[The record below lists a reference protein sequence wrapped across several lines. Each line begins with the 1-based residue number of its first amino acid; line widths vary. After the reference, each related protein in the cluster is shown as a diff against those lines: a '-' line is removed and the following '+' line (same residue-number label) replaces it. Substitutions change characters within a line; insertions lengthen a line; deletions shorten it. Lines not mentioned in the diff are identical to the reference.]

1 MTDVAVV
8 AHSRKSF
15 GGGLPELRKVLAA
28 EGVID
33 PSWYEVTKSRHAPE
47 YARRA
52 VAQGADVMFVW
63 GGDGTVQRCID
74 AVAGTN
80 VAVAILPAGTANLLA
95 MNLRIPDDLAEA
107 VRVGLHGDRRR
118 LDTGSVNG
126 EHFTVMAGAGFDAQ
140 MIEDAGRGRKNRLGR
155 AAYLAAGVRSLRTRR
170 VRATVEVDGGH
181 FFDGRVSCVLV
192 GNVSKILGG
201 VEAFPAARPD
211 DGLLEFGLVTAK
223 NPAEWARTFGRLA
236 LGGAE
241 NSPFVEVTRGKKFK
255 VRFDRKVRYELDGG
269 VRSPVRK
276 LRIKVRPGSVTI
288 CVPAEVKPISVP
300 AADSEY
306 V

>member
-107 VRVGLHGDRRR
+107 VRVGIH
-118 LDTGSVNG
+118 
-126 EHFTVMAGAGFDAQ
+126 
-140 MIEDAGRGRKNRLGR
+140 RKNRK
-155 AAYLAAGVRSLRTRR
+155 
-170 VRATVEVDGGH
+170 
-181 FFDGRVSCVLV
+181 
-192 GNVSKILGG
+192 NVN
-201 VEAFPAARPD
+201 V
-211 DGLLEFGLVTAK
+211 
-223 NPAEWARTFGRLA
+223 
-236 LGGAE
+236 
-241 NSPFVEVTRGKKFK
+241 
-255 VRFDRKVRYELDGG
+255 
-269 VRSPVRK
+269 
-276 LRIKVRPGSVTI
+276 
-288 CVPAEVKPISVP
+288 
-300 AADSEY
+300 
-306 V
+306 